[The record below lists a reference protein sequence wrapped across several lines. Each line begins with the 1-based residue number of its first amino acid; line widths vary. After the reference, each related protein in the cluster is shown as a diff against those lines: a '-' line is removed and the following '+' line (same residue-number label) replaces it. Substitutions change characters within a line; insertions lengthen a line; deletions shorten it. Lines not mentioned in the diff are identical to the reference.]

1 MAGSMKD
8 IKLRIKSVE
17 STMQITKAMELV
29 ASSKMRRAK
38 ERVEHSRPY
47 FETLHKTLTE
57 IAAADP
63 RARNPY
69 LRRAE
74 IKKTLLIVI
83 AGDRGLAG
91 GYNSNVLK
99 QAQQEAGDVVVL
111 PIGKRSAEYFV
122 HHEVP
127 LFTQEVLLAADI
139 TVGECFQLARRI
151 TEGYCKGEY
160 DAVKICYTRFD
171 SMMTQTAST
180 MEVLPLSIEPTEQQK
195 AEARR
200 SQILYK
206 PSSEEVFR
214 AIIPEYVAGI
224 VYGAVCE
231 SVASELA
238 ARRTAM
244 DAATKNA
251 GEMID
256 HLNLYYN
263 RARQAAITQEIT
275 EIVAGAE
282 IYRPS
287 QLRSAQQLSQRESLW
302 RTGGLFRFAKA
313 SPFGRGGIA

>member
-91 GYNSNVLK
+91 GYNSNVLR
-99 QAQQEAGDVVVL
+99 QAQQEARDVVVL

-195 AEARR
+195 AQARR

-282 IYRPS
+282 I
-287 QLRSAQQLSQRESLW
+287 
-302 RTGGLFRFAKA
+302 
-313 SPFGRGGIA
+313 

>member
-47 FETLHKTLTE
+47 FETLYESLTK

-69 LRRAE
+69 LRRE
-74 IKKTLLIVI
+74 DIKRTLLVVI

-91 GYNSNVLK
+91 GYNANVFK
-99 QAQQEAGDVVVL
+99 QADAAEGPVTVL
-111 PIGKRSAEYFV
+111 PIGKRSAEYFA
-122 HHEVP
+122 HHGAG
-127 LFTQEVLLAADI
+127 LFTPEVLMAAD
-139 TVGECFQLARRI
+139 VSVSECFTLSHQI
-151 TEGYCKGEY
+151 TEGFLKGEY
-160 DAVKICYTRFD
+160 DAVKLCYTRFD
-171 SMMTQTAST
+171 SMMTQTAT
-180 MEVLPLSIEPTEQQK
+180 TLEVLPLTIEPTEAQK

-206 PSSEEVFR
+206 PSCEEVFG
-214 AIIPEYVAGI
+214 AIIPEYVAG
-224 VYGAVCE
+224 VLYGAVCE

-251 GEMID
+251 GEMIE

-275 EIVAGAE
+275 EIVGGTQGSATE
-282 IYRPS
+282 TPQPHRPIPT
-287 QLRSAQQLSQRESLW
+287 
-302 RTGGLFRFAKA
+302 RTVRFLAD
-313 SPFGRGGIA
+313 GRRA

>member
-69 LRRAE
+69 LRRDE
-74 IKKTLLIVI
+74 IRKTLLIVI

-91 GYNSNVLK
+91 GDNSNVLK
-99 QAQQEAGDVVVL
+99 QAAAESGEVVVL

-122 HHEVP
+122 HHDVL

-139 TVGECFQLARRI
+139 SVGECFQLSRQI
-151 TEGYCKGEY
+151 TEGYLKGEY

-171 SMMTQTAST
+171 SMMTQTATT

-206 PSSEEVFR
+206 PSSEEVFS

-282 IYRPS
+282 I
-287 QLRSAQQLSQRESLW
+287 
-302 RTGGLFRFAKA
+302 
-313 SPFGRGGIA
+313 

>member
-1 MAGSMKD
+1 MKD

-47 FETLHKTLTE
+47 FETLYESLTK

-69 LRRAE
+69 LRRDD
-74 IKKTLLIVI
+74 IKRTLLVVI

-91 GYNSNVLK
+91 GYNANVFR
-99 QAQQEAGDVVVL
+99 QADAAEGPVTVL
-111 PIGKRSAEYFV
+111 PIGKRSAEYFA
-122 HHEVP
+122 HHGAG
-127 LFTQEVLLAADI
+127 LFTPEVLMAAD
-139 TVGECFQLARRI
+139 VSVSECFTLSHQI
-151 TEGYCKGEY
+151 TEGFLKGEY
-160 DAVKICYTRFD
+160 DAVKLCYTRFD
-171 SMMTQTAST
+171 SMMTQTAT
-180 MEVLPLSIEPTEQQK
+180 TLEVLPLTIEPTEAQK

-206 PSSEEVFR
+206 PSCEEVFG
-214 AIIPEYVAGI
+214 AIIPEYVAG
-224 VYGAVCE
+224 VLYGAVCE

-251 GEMID
+251 GEMIE

-282 IYRPS
+282 N
-287 QLRSAQQLSQRESLW
+287 
-302 RTGGLFRFAKA
+302 
-313 SPFGRGGIA
+313 